1 MLGVALLVP
10 LCSAFSV
17 PGSGRVGSIVAGRNG
32 RTNAGLRPSSLSVS
46 PHLRQHAKFVRPS
59 AATRMSAVGE
69 EEGRLELTLG
79 ELCKTLVSV
88 CTSGTLC
95 TTLPVFEDAQGSVLE
110 RFGPESQ
117 ATVEKWERDGK
128 EYPFGTLVTYL
139 LNEKGE
145 PYMLL
150 ANNAAH
156 TRNVLNNAKV
166 ALYVQNPKSPGQKG
180 ARVTLVGEIQKITSP
195 VELKDCKEFYA
206 DRFPEQAQPL
216 EDERFERFFSMYK
229 ILLKDIYYVSGFGVT
244 TCWVKPE
251 EFSKAAADPLAAFS
265 QQLVDEW
272 NDSRQ
277 DDYQSLAQA
286 FFGED
291 LNVEQVDSPR
301 ITFLDRFGFD
311 FRFRF
316 PRKDQAKPKSDSD
329 KQTLDIRE
337 YRVGFRQQAMS
348 REEVQSSMF
357 KMLQEAWEKNNG
369 FEDEDW
375 GETQVPPF
383 ILKRAT
389 DKKIEDPVAAG
400 RPTTVG

>member
-1 MLGVALLVP
+1 
-10 LCSAFSV
+10 
-17 PGSGRVGSIVAGRNG
+17 
-32 RTNAGLRPSSLSVS
+32 
-46 PHLRQHAKFVRPS
+46 
-59 AATRMSAVGE
+59 MSE
-69 EEGRLELTLG
+69 ESEEKGRLELTLG

-95 TTLPVFEDAQGSVLE
+95 TTLPVFEDAQGEVLE

-139 LNEKGE
+139 LNDKGE

-156 TRNVLNNAKV
+156 TRNLLNNPKV

-195 VELKDCKEFYA
+195 AELKDCKEFYA
-206 DRFPEQAQPL
+206 DRFPDQAQPL

-229 ILLKDIYYVSGFGVT
+229 IQLKDIYYVSGFGVT
-244 TCWVKPE
+244 TCWVAPAD
-251 EFSKAAADPLAAFS
+251 FSKAEADPLAAFS
-265 QQLVDEW
+265 QQLLDEW
-272 NDSRQ
+272 NANRQ
-277 DDYQSLAQA
+277 DDYQSLARA
-286 FFGED
+286 FFGHD
-291 LNVEQVDSPR
+291 LDVDEVDSPR

-316 PRKDQAKPKSDSD
+316 PRQDQAAKPDAD
-329 KQTLDIRE
+329 KQAMDIRE

-348 REEVQSSMF
+348 REEAQSSMF

-369 FEDEDW
+369 FDDEEW
-375 GETQVPPF
+375 GETQSPPF

-389 DKKIEDPVAAG
+389 DKKIEDPVAQNPRSTSVA
-400 RPTTVG
+400 

>member
-1 MLGVALLVP
+1 M
-10 LCSAFSV
+10 
-17 PGSGRVGSIVAGRNG
+17 
-32 RTNAGLRPSSLSVS
+32 SSETEV
-46 PHLRQHAKFVRPS
+46 
-59 AATRMSAVGE
+59 E
-69 EEGRLELTLG
+69 ERRLELTLG

-117 ATVEKWERDGK
+117 ANIEKWERDGK

-156 TRNVLNNAKV
+156 TRNLQNNPKV
-166 ALYVQNPKSPGQKG
+166 ALYAQNPKSPGQAG

-195 VELKDCKEFYA
+195 AELKDCKEFYA
-206 DRFPEQAQPL
+206 DRFPEQAAPL

-229 ILLKDIYYVSGFGVT
+229 IQLKDIYYVSGFGVT
-244 TCWVKPE
+244 TCWVAPL
-251 EFSKAAADPLAAFS
+251 EFSKAESDPLAAFS
-265 QQLVDEW
+265 QDLVDEW
-272 NDSRQ
+272 NESRQ

-291 LNVEQVDSPR
+291 LGVESVDSPR
-301 ITFLDRFGFD
+301 ITFMDRFGFD

-316 PRKDQAKPKSDSD
+316 PRKDGQKSSGSD
-329 KQTLDIRE
+329 KQALDIRE

-348 REEVQSSMF
+348 REEAQSSMF
-357 KMLQEAWEKNNG
+357 KMLQEAWEKNHG
-369 FEDEDW
+369 FDDDEW
-375 GETQVPPF
+375 GESRSPPF

-400 RPTTVG
+400 RPTTVRPA

>member
-1 MLGVALLVP
+1 
-10 LCSAFSV
+10 
-17 PGSGRVGSIVAGRNG
+17 
-32 RTNAGLRPSSLSVS
+32 
-46 PHLRQHAKFVRPS
+46 
-59 AATRMSAVGE
+59 MSNEGE

-79 ELCKTLVSV
+79 ELCKTLVTV

-95 TTLPVFEDAQGSVLE
+95 TTLPVFEDAQGEVLE

-139 LNEKGE
+139 LNESGE

-156 TRNVLNNAKV
+156 TRNLLNNPKV
-166 ALYVQNPKSPGQKG
+166 ALYAQNPKSPGQKG
-180 ARVTLVGEIQKITSP
+180 ARVTLVGEIQKITSAS
-195 VELKDCKEFYA
+195 ELKDCKDFYA
-206 DRFPEQAQPL
+206 DRFPDQAQPL

-229 ILLKDIYYVSGFGVT
+229 IVLKDIYYVSGFGVT
-244 TCWVKPE
+244 TCWVAPG
-251 EFSKAAADPLAAFS
+251 EFCKAEADPLAVFS
-265 QQLVDEW
+265 QELLDDW
-272 NDSRQ
+272 NENRQ
-277 DDYQSLAQA
+277 EDYQSLAQA
-286 FFGED
+286 FFGDD
-291 LNVEQVDSPR
+291 LDVSQVDSPR

-316 PRKDQAKPKSDSD
+316 PRKDQGGKSGSD

-348 REEVQSSMF
+348 REEAQSSMF

-369 FEDEDW
+369 FDDDEW
-375 GETQVPPF
+375 GETQLPPF

-389 DKKIEDPVAAG
+389 DMKIEDPVAEG
-400 RPTTVG
+400 RPTTVA